1 MFMTDYTIIHVI
13 KYISF
18 SVAGYMFVNK
28 QIYKYIFLNEYLFE
42 YSLMCC

>member
-1 MFMTDYTIIHVI
+1 MYMTDYTIIHVI
-13 KYISF
+13 KYITI